1 MTPRLRITL
10 YAAAVLAAAARA
22 SIGAAV
28 ELKAGDPAPL
38 FTARTQDGSQFTL
51 ADRKGHWTVLYFYP
65 RAGTPGCTKQ
75 ACAFRDS
82 IATIRGEGA
91 EVYGISTDTVE
102 DQAAFHKEEQ
112 LDFPLLAD
120 PDATVTEAYG
130 AKMPLVSMAKR
141 WTFIIDPTLTIRQVQ
156 RDVDPSQD
164 AQRVA
169 TEIARLKAEPAKG
182 PQGATPGP

>member
-1 MTPRLRITL
+1 M
-10 YAAAVLAAAARA
+10 
-22 SIGAAV
+22 S
-28 ELKAGDPAPL
+28 
-38 FTARTQDGSQFTL
+38 
-51 ADRKGHWTVLYFYP
+51 
-65 RAGTPGCTKQ
+65 
-75 ACAFRDS
+75 AFRDRH
-82 IATIRGEGA
+82 AEFAGQGA
-91 EVYGISTDTVE
+91 QVLGVSMDTLE
-102 DQAAFHKEEQ
+102 TQTRFAESLKTP
-112 LDFPLLAD
+112 FPLLAD

-182 PQGATPGP
+182 PLEATPGP